1 MIFCHFVFYC
11 LFAVYV
17 SWQSCSSLC
26 TNINV
31 LKLNMFRVHKPNARL
46 SVSRERIT
54 GYKQIHGELH
64 LFFLTTEQIGI

>member
-17 SWQSCSSLC
+17 SWQSCSSSC

-31 LKLNMFRVHKPNARL
+31 LKLNMFRVHKPNAKL
-46 SVSRERIT
+46 GKE
-54 GYKQIHGELH
+54 
-64 LFFLTTEQIGI
+64 